1 MTQLLVGNLPTSMTE
16 IVSNFFDLSEK
27 NFLTVF
33 QNF

>member
-1 MTQLLVGNLPTSMTE
+1 MTQLLVGNLPTSMRET
-16 IVSNFFDLSEK
+16 VSKFFDLSEK